1 MEGLKKPTSH
11 ASFFGKLLEDVL
23 QQNNVLK
30 KRQTG
35 VPGNK
40 GWCNSKKVKGSL
52 EMTSVQKA

>member
-40 GWCNSKKVKGSL
+40 G
-52 EMTSVQKA
+52 

>member
-40 GWCNSKKVKGSL
+40 DDVTAKK
-52 EMTSVQKA
+52 